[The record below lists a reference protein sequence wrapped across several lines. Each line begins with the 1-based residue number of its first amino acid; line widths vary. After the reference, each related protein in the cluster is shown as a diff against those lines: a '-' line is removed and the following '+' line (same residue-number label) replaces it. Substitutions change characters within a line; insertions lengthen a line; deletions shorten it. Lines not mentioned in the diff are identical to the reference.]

1 MNAMSIKVLIV
12 DDHQIL
18 LDGYKSLLEAQ
29 GFNVLGCAENVDDGF
44 LLYKRLKPDISIVD
58 ISMPGKSGLS
68 CIENIIAYDS
78 MANIIVCTMY
88 DEVQLVIRAMQ
99 MGAKG
104 FITKTSSLSV
114 ITDAIKTVHSGG
126 RYLSEKHAHD
136 IALLDLKDKKKKD
149 QEHSHFKLDELSEK
163 ELHIF
168 KMVAQGLNTKEIAE
182 KISLS
187 SKTVANYRSKILS
200 KIGAKNS
207 RELTVIAMKN
217 GMIKSSIQ

>member
-1 MNAMSIKVLIV
+1 MPIKVLIV

-18 LDGYKSLLEAQ
+18 LDGYKSLLEAE
-29 GFNVLGCAENVDDGF
+29 GFNVSGCAENVDEGF
-44 LLYKRLKPDISIVD
+44 LLYKKLKPDISIVD

-68 CIENIIAYDS
+68 CIESIIAYDN
-78 MANIIVCTMY
+78 MAKIIVCTMY
-88 DEVQLVIRAMQ
+88 DEVQLVIKAMH

-114 ITDAIKTVHSGG
+114 IADAIKTVYSGG
-126 RYLSEKHAHD
+126 CYLSEKHAHD
-136 IALLDLKDKKKKD
+136 IALLDIKDKKEKVK
-149 QEHSHFKLDELSEK
+149 EHSHFKLDELSEK

-168 KMVAQGLNTKEIAE
+168 KMVAHGLNTKEIAE

-217 GMIKSSIQ
+217 GLIKSDI